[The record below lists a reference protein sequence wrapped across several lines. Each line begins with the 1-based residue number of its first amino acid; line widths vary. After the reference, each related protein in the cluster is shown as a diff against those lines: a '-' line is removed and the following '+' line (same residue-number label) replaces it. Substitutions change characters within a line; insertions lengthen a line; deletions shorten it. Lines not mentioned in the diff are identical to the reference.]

1 MRKQMIDI
9 RNVEITPLMT
19 TILQEIDEYKSN
31 WDNNIQ
37 MLDKRYL
44 TRLKKVSTIES
55 IGSSNRI
62 EGNSLSDEEIK
73 KLLSGLKKQSFRS
86 RDEQEVAGYAEL
98 LDVVYNNY
106 QVIPLNENYIRQL
119 HKIMLGGVSKD
130 TSHCGNYKTISN
142 AVAAFDASGKEIGI
156 IFKTATPFETP
167 FLMEELLKWITYAQ
181 EQKLLHP
188 LLLIGIFIVHF
199 LAIHPFQDG
208 NGRLS
213 RALTALLL
221 LRAGYKYVPYYSIE
235 SIIEFSKSNYYLSL
249 RNTQKTIWDEKVN
262 YEPWLLFFLMT
273 LQKQKDCLIEKIN
286 FLQHRIPLSESSR
299 MVLDLFENKPKW
311 TVQEIAQAL
320 GKPEISIRKILQ
332 ALCKQKCI
340 TKFGKT
346 RACFY
351 RKTGSMWI

>member
-1 MRKQMIDI
+1 MIDI

-31 WDNNIQ
+31 WENNIQ

-98 LDVVYNNY
+98 LDVIYKNY

-130 TSHCGNYKTISN
+130 IPHCGNYKTISN
-142 AVAAFDASGKEIGI
+142 SVVAFDANGREIGI

-181 EQKLLHP
+181 EQHLLHP
-188 LLLIGIFIVHF
+188 LLLIGMFIVHF

-235 SIIEFSKSNYYLSL
+235 SIIEFSKSNYYLAL
-249 RNTQKTIWDEKVN
+249 RNTQQTIWDEKVN

-273 LQKQKDCLIEKIN
+273 LQKQKNCLIEKIN

-299 MVLDLFENKPKW
+299 KVLDLFDNKPKW
-311 TVQEIAQAL
+311 TVQEIAQTL
-320 GKPEISIRKILQ
+320 GKPEVSIRKILQ

-340 TKFGKT
+340 TKFGTTK
-346 RACFY
+346 ACFY

>member
-1 MRKQMIDI
+1 MIDI

-31 WDNNIQ
+31 WENNIQ

-86 RDEQEVAGYAEL
+86 RDEQEIAGYAEL
-98 LDVVYNNY
+98 LDVIYKNY
-106 QVIPLNENYIRQL
+106 QVIPLNENYVRQL
-119 HKIMLGGVSKD
+119 HKIMLSGVSKD
-130 TSHCGNYKTISN
+130 VSHCGNYKTISN
-142 AVAAFDASGKEIGI
+142 AVAAFDATGKEIGI

-167 FLMEELLKWITYAQ
+167 FLMEELLKWVTYAQ
-181 EQKLLHP
+181 EQRLLHP
-188 LLLIGIFIVHF
+188 LLLIGVFIVHF

-235 SIIEFSKSNYYLSL
+235 SIIEFSKSNYYLAL
-249 RNTQKTIWDEKVN
+249 RNTQKTIWDEKVD

-273 LQKQKDCLIEKIN
+273 LQKQKNCLIEKIN

-299 MVLDLFENKPKW
+299 MVLELFEKKPKW
-311 TVQEIAQAL
+311 TVQEIAQTL
-320 GKPEISIRKILQ
+320 GKPEVSIRKILQ
-332 ALCKQKCI
+332 TLCKQKCI
-340 TKFGKT
+340 TKFGTTK
-346 RACFY
+346 ACFY

>member
-1 MRKQMIDI
+1 MIDI

-98 LDVVYNNY
+98 LDVIYNNY

-235 SIIEFSKSNYYLSL
+235 SIIEFSKSNYYLAL
-249 RNTQKTIWDEKVN
+249 RNTQKTIWDEKVD

-311 TVQEIAQAL
+311 TVQEIAQTL

-340 TKFGKT
+340 TKFGRTK
-346 RACFY
+346 ACFY

>member
-1 MRKQMIDI
+1 MIDI

-31 WDNNIQ
+31 WENNIQ

-55 IGSSNRI
+55 IGSSSRI

-98 LDVVYNNY
+98 LDVIYKNY

-119 HKIMLGGVSKD
+119 HKIMLSGVSKD

-142 AVAAFDASGKEIGI
+142 AVTAFDASGKEIGI

-235 SIIEFSKSNYYLSL
+235 SIIEFSKSNYYLAL

-262 YEPWLLFFLMT
+262 YESWLLFFLMT
-273 LQKQKDCLIEKIN
+273 LQKQKDCLVEKIN

-299 MVLDLFENKPKW
+299 MVLDLFESKPKW
-311 TVQEIAQAL
+311 TVQEIAQTL

-346 RACFY
+346 KACFY

>member
-1 MRKQMIDI
+1 MIDI

-31 WDNNIQ
+31 WENNIQ

-98 LDVVYNNY
+98 LDVIYKNY

-119 HKIMLGGVSKD
+119 HKIMLSGVSKD
-130 TSHCGNYKTISN
+130 TSHCGNYKAISN

-188 LLLIGIFIVHF
+188 LLLIGIFVVHF

-235 SIIEFSKSNYYLSL
+235 SIIELSKSNYYLAL

-262 YEPWLLFFLMT
+262 YEPWLLFFLIT
-273 LQKQKDCLIEKIN
+273 LQKQKDCLVEKIN

-299 MVLDLFENKPKW
+299 MVLDLFESKPKW
-311 TVQEIAQAL
+311 TVQEIAQTL

-346 RACFY
+346 KACFY